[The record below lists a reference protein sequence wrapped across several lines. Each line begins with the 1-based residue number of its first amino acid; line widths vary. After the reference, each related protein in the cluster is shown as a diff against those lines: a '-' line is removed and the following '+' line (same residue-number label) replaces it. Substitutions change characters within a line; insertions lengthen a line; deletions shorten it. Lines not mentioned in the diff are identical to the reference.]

1 MEAKSKTL
9 MFIVL
14 SFILGVVAGGYVG
27 ASYFTPKRNAR
38 TSHSSVMKE
47 FSERLKLQ
55 GSQSAQVDSILEGSR
70 KRFGE
75 LRKEYN
81 EIFRGRRDS
90 LRKEIR
96 TILSAEQNVLYDQ
109 YIKEM
114 DERESRYRRENK

>member
-9 MFIVL
+9 IFIVL
-14 SFILGVVAGGYVG
+14 SFILGVAAGGYFG
-27 ASYFTPKRNAR
+27 ASYFTPKRNSR
-38 TSHSSVMKE
+38 PSHSSVMKE
-47 FSERLKLQ
+47 FSERLKLTGNQ
-55 GSQSAQVDSILEGSR
+55 PAKVDSILEASR

-96 TILSAEQNVLYDQ
+96 TILTEEQNELYDR

-114 DERESRYRRENK
+114 DDRESRYRKENK